1 MLDSRLGRTRNEE
14 RSELRR
20 KRWEESDLMIYNDRG
35 FYSVVQIFANKCLH
49 VEKVF

>member
-1 MLDSRLGRTRNEE
+1 MGRTRNEE

-20 KRWEESDLMIYNDRG
+20 KRWEESVGMIYNNWG
-35 FYSVVQIFANKCLH
+35 FYSVVQILANKCLH